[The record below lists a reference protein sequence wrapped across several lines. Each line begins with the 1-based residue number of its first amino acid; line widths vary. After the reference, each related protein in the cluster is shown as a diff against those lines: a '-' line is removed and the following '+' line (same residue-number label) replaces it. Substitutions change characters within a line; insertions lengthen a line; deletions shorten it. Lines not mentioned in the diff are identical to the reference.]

1 MALKVTCP
9 KCNYTFQLEDALS
22 DELKEQLD
30 AEKKELRKQ
39 MEDFK
44 TSKELEYKKDLEKQK
59 IEVEKN
65 LEENIRKSIS
75 TDFENQLKLLQNSN
89 SILEEVAK
97 QSRAKELDF
106 LKKEQALK
114 QQQLDL
120 EITLQRKLV
129 EERENL
135 TIQIKNDEQL
145 KTQLKE
151 TEHQLTIKKLEK
163 QLEDTKKI
171 SDELKQKIEQG
182 SMQLQGEVQE
192 LILEELLK
200 NSFPFDDINEV
211 GKGVRGADCI
221 QTIKNQIGQVCGKI
235 IFESKRTKDFS
246 NEWIEKLKA
255 DMRSQQADL
264 AIIVTQT
271 MPKDLPQFG
280 EKDGVW
286 ICTFSEV
293 KALATVLR
301 ESILK
306 IYSIQKTQE
315 NKGDKMSLLYSYLT
329 GNEFSSQWKA
339 IREGFLTMKINIQK
353 EKDAMEKI
361 WKAREKQLE
370 KIVLNAAHIKGS
382 IEGIAGQDSIDL
394 SLTNDDDD
402 VLLLDE

>member
-1 MALKVTCP
+1 MALEVSCP
-9 KCNYTFQLEDALS
+9 KCNHHFQLEDALY
-22 DELKEQLD
+22 DELKEKLEF
-30 AEKKELRKQ
+30 EKKELRKK
-39 MEDFK
+39 MEEYK
-44 TSKELEYKKDLEKQK
+44 SSKEIEHKKELEKQK
-59 IEVEKN
+59 TEIQKT
-65 LEENIRKSIS
+65 LEEDIRKTIA
-75 TDFENQLKLLQNSN
+75 TDFENQLKLLTDSN
-89 SILEEVAK
+89 KKLEEVANL
-97 QSRAKELDF
+97 SRAKELEF
-106 LKKEQALK
+106 LKKEQVLK

-135 TIQIKNDEQL
+135 TIQIRNDEL
-145 KTQLKE
+145 VKTQLKE
-151 TEHQLTIKKLEK
+151 TEHQLAIKKLEK

-171 SDELKQKIEQG
+171 SDELKQKIEQC

-200 NSFPFDDINEV
+200 LSFPFDDIDEV
-211 GKGVRGADCI
+211 GKGVRGADCV
-221 QTIKNQIGQVCGKI
+221 QTIRNQTGQVCGKI
-235 IFESKRTKDFS
+235 IYESKRTKDFS
-246 NEWIEKLKA
+246 NDWIEKLKA
-255 DMRSQQADL
+255 DMLSQQADL

-286 ICTFSEV
+286 ICTFAEV

-306 IYSIQKTQE
+306 IYSIQKSQE

-339 IREGFLTMKINIQK
+339 IREGFLAMKINIQK

-394 SLTNDDDD
+394 SLTDDEED